1 MRPKAPPKPSN
12 PPANRASDRAA
23 PRGVEDG
30 EEIGGSVK
38 LPEQAG
44 SVGVQPL
51 RGESEGSPLR
61 LGSREGVA
69 DKPARQ
75 EGRRT
80 RSLRRPEYRSFAPF
94 ASSLRKAA

>member
-1 MRPKAPPKPSN
+1 MRPKAPPNPSN

-51 RGESEGSPLR
+51 RGESDDMKGAVPLNAHAGAEALSSLSGNDLR
-61 LGSREGVA
+61 LGSVA
-69 DKPARQ
+69 
-75 EGRRT
+75 
-80 RSLRRPEYRSFAPF
+80 RS
-94 ASSLRKAA
+94 

>member
-1 MRPKAPPKPSN
+1 MNDRLVDQ
-12 PPANRASDRAA
+12 PAGEALRTLTR
-23 PRGVEDG
+23 DG
-30 EEIGGSVK
+30 PFID
-38 LPEQAG
+38 
-44 SVGVQPL
+44 
-51 RGESEGSPLR
+51 EGSPLR

-69 DKPARQ
+69 DKSARQ